1 MEIKFFK
8 ELVKMNKEDV
18 KFYSRVVANHFFR
31 RNVQLRR
38 ITDEPER
45 NRQKLLIETESDI
58 FSRETKKYLDYL
70 KLQQGVVPKRR
81 YSI

>member
-1 MEIKFFK
+1 MEIKFFNK
-8 ELVKMNKEDV
+8 LVKMNKEDV

-31 RNVQLRR
+31 LNVQLRR
-38 ITDEPER
+38 ITDDPER
-45 NRQKLLIETESDI
+45 NRQKLLIDTESDI
-58 FSRETKKYLDYL
+58 FSRETKKYLNYL

>member
-1 MEIKFFK
+1 
-8 ELVKMNKEDV
+8 MNKEDV
-18 KFYSRVVANHFFR
+18 KFYSRILTNHFFR
-31 RNVQLRR
+31 LNVQLMR
-38 ITDEPER
+38 ITDDPER
-45 NRQKLLIETESDI
+45 NRQKLLIDTESDI

>member
-1 MEIKFFK
+1 
-8 ELVKMNKEDV
+8 MNKEDV
-18 KFYSRVVANHFFR
+18 KFYSRVR
-31 RNVQLRR
+31 LNVQLRR
-38 ITDEPER
+38 ITDDPER
-45 NRQKLLIETESDI
+45 NRQKLLIDTESDI

>member
-1 MEIKFFK
+1 
-8 ELVKMNKEDV
+8 MNKEDV
-18 KFYSRVVANHFFR
+18 KFYSRVR
-31 RNVQLRR
+31 LNVQLRR
-38 ITDEPER
+38 ITDDPES

>member
-1 MEIKFFK
+1 
-8 ELVKMNKEDV
+8 MNKEDV
-18 KFYSRVVANHFFR
+18 KFYSRVR
-31 RNVQLRR
+31 LNVQLRR
-38 ITDEPER
+38 ITDDPES

-70 KLQQGVVPKRR
+70 KLQQGGGPKRR